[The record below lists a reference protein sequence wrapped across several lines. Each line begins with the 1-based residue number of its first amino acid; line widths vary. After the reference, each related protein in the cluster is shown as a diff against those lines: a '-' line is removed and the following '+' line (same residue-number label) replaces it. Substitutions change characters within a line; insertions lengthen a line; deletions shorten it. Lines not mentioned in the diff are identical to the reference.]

1 MGYFIIFTDKLLA
14 WEAAFF
20 LFCREVNI
28 TYYKGI

>member
-20 LFCREVNI
+20 SILQRSKYHI
-28 TYYKGI
+28 L